1 MKPIE
6 KSAEIKKGFGEEYI
20 AYCRQRLVKEYLPR
34 IERCLEILTEDEIW
48 WRAHE
53 TDNSIGNLVLHLSGN
68 VRQWIICG
76 LGGEEDH
83 RNRAKEFS
91 ERERLP
97 KDHLLKILR
106 QAISDVDKTLETFNV
121 ENLLEV
127 RHIQVYD
134 VTCLDALSHVVEHF
148 AQHLGQ
154 IIYIT
159 KLKKG
164 VDLKF
169 YNL

>member
-1 MKPIE
+1 MNL
-6 KSAEIKKGFGEEYI
+6 GQEYI
-20 AYCRQRLVKEYLPR
+20 TYCRRRLTKEYLPR
-34 IERCLEILTEDEIW
+34 IEQCLDTLTEDEIW

-68 VRQWIICG
+68 VRQWIVCG
-76 LGGEEDH
+76 LGGEPDH
-83 RNRAKEFS
+83 RIRAQEFS
-91 ERERLP
+91 ERDHLP

-106 QAISDVDKTLETFNV
+106 QAIGDADRTLEMFND
-121 ENLLEV
+121 EYLTEV
-127 RHIQVYD
+127 RHIQQYD

>member
-6 KSAEIKKGFGEEYI
+6 KSEKIKRGVGEEYV
-20 AYCRQRLVKEYLPR
+20 AYCRRRLTEEYLPR
-34 IERCLEILTEDEIW
+34 IERCLEILTEEEIW

-53 TDNSIGNLVLHLSGN
+53 SDNSIGNLALHLSGN
-68 VRQWIICG
+68 VRQWIVCG
-76 LGGEEDH
+76 LGGEEDK
-83 RNRAKEFS
+83 RNRANEFS

-106 QAISDVDKTLETFNV
+106 QAISDVDRTLVTFDG

-134 VTCLDALSHVVEHF
+134 LTCLDALSHVVEHF